1 MTAKEVPLETALKGL
16 PSRKI
21 TQLINKGFQTVDDLL
36 RFLPRRHEDRSN
48 VISDYRLLPNYIGQ
62 KITVAGNVE
71 EVSVNY
77 GKDILTVILKGD
89 NGSSIRINWFHQ
101 NYLKNQIAT
110 GHRYVFYGKLHFSQQ
125 YGFDISAPSYFDA
138 EIVALKTP
146 LPIYGK
152 IPGMSAEYLSECIQK
167 ALAYN
172 KTVKCDDPIPEYL
185 RAALNIDDWQTF
197 LDKAHTPQTMRD
209 VEDVS
214 KRKIAEILLPFCME
228 MLERKYEVRT
238 ETDRVVDASKAED
251 ALATF
256 ADQLPFPLTTD
267 QAETLNQMHQV
278 ITSGRRLDALVQG
291 DVGCGKT
298 VIAEGIT
305 AMMLAAGYQTVIM
318 APTTVLAEQHY
329 TEFSQRF
336 SSQSCEVVFLGS
348 GLKAKEKKSLLT
360 KIKLGEA
367 KIIVGTQA
375 VISKDVEYAALGLTI
390 ADEEHRFGVN
400 QRQALREKAMEGA
413 HSISMSATPIPRSLA
428 LALYG
433 DATTVYNIHTM
444 PSGRKPVKTIAYSDE
459 AKTYEALYRQIQ
471 MGRQGYV
478 VCPLITSSDA
488 LQGVDS
494 LEETLKKMQKFY
506 KRYPEV
512 KIACINGHMKEAE
525 IKDILHAFAN
535 GEYHILLST
544 TIVEVGVN
552 VPNASVM
559 VIKNAER
566 FGLAQ
571 LHQLRGR
578 VGRGQYQSFCV
589 LLSQEKNNPR
599 IQAMVKTLDGF
610 EIAKIDLEQR
620 GMGNLVGTEQSGYD
634 KAVNAMMMY
643 NGMYE
648 QINKV
653 LDEVIQGKIR
663 YDNTKKMVQAL
674 KGE

>member
-36 RFLPRRHEDRSN
+36 RFLPRRYEDRSN

-89 NGSSIRINWFHQ
+89 NGSNIRINWFHQ

-125 YGFDISAPSYFDA
+125 YGFDISAPSYFDG

-360 KIKLGEA
+360 KIKSGEA

-494 LEETLKKMQKFY
+494 LEETLKKMQEFY

-589 LLSQEKNNPR
+589 LLSREKNNPR

-648 QINKV
+648 QINKI

-663 YDNTKKMVQAL
+663 YDNAKKMVQML

>member
-1 MTAKEVPLETALKGL
+1 MA
-16 PSRKI
+16 
-21 TQLINKGFQTVDDLL
+21 NC
-36 RFLPRRHEDRSN
+36 
-48 VISDYRLLPNYIGQ
+48 
-62 KITVAGNVE
+62 
-71 EVSVNY
+71 
-77 GKDILTVILKGD
+77 
-89 NGSSIRINWFHQ
+89 
-101 NYLKNQIAT
+101 
-110 GHRYVFYGKLHFSQQ
+110 
-125 YGFDISAPSYFDA
+125 ISANSMALIFRRPSYFDA

-146 LPIYGK
+146 LTIYGK

-197 LDKAHTPQTMRD
+197 LDKAHAPQTMRD

-360 KIKLGEA
+360 KIKSGEA

-433 DATTVYNIHTM
+433 DATTVYIIHTM

-471 MGRQGYV
+471 MAGKVTLYAH
-478 VCPLITSSDA
+478 SSPV
-488 LQGVDS
+488 LTHCKVS
-494 LEETLKKMQKFY
+494 
-506 KRYPEV
+506 
-512 KIACINGHMKEAE
+512 
-525 IKDILHAFAN
+525 
-535 GEYHILLST
+535 ILLKRPLKRCRSST
-544 TIVEVGVN
+544 NDIQRSELR
-552 VPNASVM
+552 ASM
-559 VIKNAER
+559 A
-566 FGLAQ
+566 
-571 LHQLRGR
+571 
-578 VGRGQYQSFCV
+578 
-589 LLSQEKNNPR
+589 
-599 IQAMVKTLDGF
+599 T
-610 EIAKIDLEQR
+610 
-620 GMGNLVGTEQSGYD
+620 
-634 KAVNAMMMY
+634 
-643 NGMYE
+643 
-648 QINKV
+648 
-653 LDEVIQGKIR
+653 
-663 YDNTKKMVQAL
+663 
-674 KGE
+674 